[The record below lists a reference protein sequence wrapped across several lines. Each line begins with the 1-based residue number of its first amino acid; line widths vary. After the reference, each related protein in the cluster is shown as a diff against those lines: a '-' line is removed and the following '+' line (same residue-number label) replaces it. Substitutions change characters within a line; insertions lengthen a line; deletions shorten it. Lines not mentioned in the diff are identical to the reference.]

1 MTRSVKPHSDPASS
15 RPHGLRTVFSGRY
28 LHLRCS
34 KRGKPTRV
42 LDRPRIGELLLLE
55 ERIDPWVLSTA
66 LKEQPSTRQRLV
78 SLLVHRA
85 LLDHDEG
92 ATLLSQQL
100 GYSAAMQRHIERRD
114 PDVLRRIPDEIGARW
129 VVMPLAVSRSGQL
142 IVLARDPTA
151 VLEAALAHLT
161 KSPIMLAVIP
171 ALQLERLVRTFYGA
185 PGRDEDP
192 LPAIPPTLADIGDVR
207 LDDTP
212 IPRRA
217 RTVSKL
223 MTDSHPELPVR
234 EPAALPSA
242 LENTLSDIDAALS
255 AMAVERLLMAYA
267 ARRWR
272 AALLAKIT
280 DGSAIGVRG
289 HGEFSIETVE
299 LPLSAPSML
308 QIAHDTKVPTTDT
321 PRGPLQADLT
331 RMLGYAT
338 APAAA
343 PVMVANRVDSV
354 LAVGDPID
362 GVRTT
367 VGELDRL
374 TDALGAAYE
383 RFGPQRAR

>member
-1 MTRSVKPHSDPASS
+1 M
-15 RPHGLRTVFSGRY
+15 
-28 LHLRCS
+28 
-34 KRGKPTRV
+34 
-42 LDRPRIGELLLLE
+42 LLLE
-55 ERIDPWVLSTA
+55 ERIDPWVLSTT
-66 LKEQPSTRQRLV
+66 LKEQPATRQRLV
-78 SLLVHRA
+78 SLLIHRA

-92 ATLLSQQL
+92 AMLLSQQL

-114 PDVLRRIPDEIGARW
+114 PEVLRRVPAEIGARW
-129 VVMPLAVSRSGQL
+129 VVMPLAVSRTGQL

-151 VLEAALAHLT
+151 VLEAALAHVT
-161 KSPIMLAVIP
+161 KSPVMLAVIP

-192 LPAIPPTLADIGDVR
+192 LPAIPPTLADIGDVH
-207 LDDTP
+207 LDRDNTP

-223 MTDSHPELPVR
+223 LDSNPELPVR

-242 LENTLSDIDAALS
+242 LETTLSEIDVAVS

-280 DGSAIGVRG
+280 DGAAIGVRG
-289 HGEFSIETVE
+289 HGEFSVENVE
-299 LPLSAPSML
+299 LPLSSPSML

-321 PRGPLQADLT
+321 PRGPMQADLT

-338 APAAA
+338 TPAAV

-362 GVRTT
+362 GARTT

-374 TDALGAAYE
+374 ADALGAAYE
-383 RFGPQRAR
+383 RFGAPRAR